1 MSIFSTI
8 FHTIKNWFAP
18 NKASKTA
25 GALAEQP
32 EAEKPSSQSLLAK
45 ADDDVV
51 SFLRKHPD
59 QLPPGVT
66 LPPEP
71 RIQFSFVRK
80 SPKAPPKDD
89 GSDIRFD
96 LADDEPP
103 PRLADEVRRRA
114 GSPPANGDEAKR
126 HRSACRTL
134 GISFSSEL
142 MRYVNE
148 RFAGQ
153 APAVYRAAH
162 LSRQAYSAII
172 SDDDHRISRG
182 TALALV
188 CALHLAENDAEAM
201 LQKAG
206 YALSDALLADV
217 IYRCCLRYGVWDLDV
232 VNKLLEKYQCRTLP

>member
-18 NKASKTA
+18 NNASKTV
-25 GALAEQP
+25 GTLAEQP
-32 EAEKPSSQSLLAK
+32 EIEESFSQSLLAK
-45 ADDDVV
+45 ADDDIV

-80 SPKAPPKDD
+80 SPKVPPKDD
-89 GSDIRFD
+89 ESNIRFS
-96 LADDEPP
+96 LDDEPP
-103 PRLADEVRRRA
+103 PCLADEVLRRA
-114 GSPPANGDEAKR
+114 GAPPANGDEAKR
-126 HRSACRTL
+126 CRSSCRTL
-134 GISFSSEL
+134 GNSFSSEL

-188 CALHLAENDAEAM
+188 CALHLAESEAEAM

-232 VNKLLEKYQCRTLP
+232 VNKLLEKYQCRILP